1 MALFSKI
8 VGSKVR
14 EKYAKKVLITEE
26 EQLQNQ
32 LTQLRSA
39 AVNTIVTDE
48 KEVLKSL
55 EFLEKQVE
63 AFEKELAKDV
73 VNIEKEVEKDIFG
86 IKK

>member
-1 MALFSKI
+1 M
-8 VGSKVR
+8 R
-14 EKYAKKVLITEE
+14 EEYAKKVLITEE

-32 LTQLRSA
+32 LTQLRNA

-48 KEVLKSL
+48 KEALKSL